1 MAWAILGDL
10 ISLPD
15 EKSRVGYSEEHMRIP
30 VEAVVLGA
38 ESPKLPDTDD
48 KGKKL
53 PVIDFQM
60 FDDDGELYYTGRLH
74 DDDECLNQE
83 AALKYGEADAG
94 CTLIQVNRQDGKGW
108 VTEIG

>member
-53 PVIDFQM
+53 PVIEVRR
-60 FDDDGELYYTGRLH
+60 GGRRLH
-74 DDDECLNQE
+74 THPGQPT
-83 AALKYGEADAG
+83 GW
-94 CTLIQVNRQDGKGW
+94 KG
-108 VTEIG
+108 VGHRDRLTERRA